1 MSQTHATVGD
11 LLELGFTVEEG
22 GGGYVTCHKRLNEG
36 SGRDVSFC
44 LEAAF
49 RETGYMY
56 DACIGS
62 YIDKQVAGPDVPIY
76 DRTRE
81 GFVKLLSC
89 LDYSP
94 HSSQTPSD
102 PSRGE

>member
-11 LLELGFTVEEG
+11 LLELGFTVEG
-22 GGGYVTCHKRLNEG
+22 SRSGYKHCRRLLSEFG
-36 SGRDVSFC
+36 DTQFY
-44 LEAAF
+44 LEASL

-56 DACIGS
+56 DACIAAYHNGRCANS
-62 YIDKQVAGPDVPIY
+62 DLAIV

-89 LDYSP
+89 LAYPP